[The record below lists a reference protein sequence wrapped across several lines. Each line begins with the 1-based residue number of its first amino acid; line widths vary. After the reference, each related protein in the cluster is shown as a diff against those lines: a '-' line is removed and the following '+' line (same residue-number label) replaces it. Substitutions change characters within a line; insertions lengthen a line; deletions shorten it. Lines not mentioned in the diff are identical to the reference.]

1 MLLDAAKAL
10 VSAATSLQKLGDERR
25 AKVATYFDGISRV
38 LSTIPERKRKNESFA
53 DLCSELHVY
62 RNKLD
67 EIASR
72 AVAPKE
78 LVNLVDT
85 LVSAENIRG
94 HLSLSLKTS
103 VDTYG
108 GMEVSELQEAAG
120 LFRGLAATPSLFH
133 LLRVAPAYGRIFDE
147 PEGEIGN
154 EQKIILSAGLAQQLF
169 GGGLASAH
177 VDLED
182 GHVACDHDPQPGF
195 ALRGIVAITVPLS
208 PTGLIRVRHFLCLR
222 KLPR

>member
-120 LFRGLAATPSLFH
+120 LFRGLAATL
-133 LLRVAPAYGRIFDE
+133 
-147 PEGEIGN
+147 
-154 EQKIILSAGLAQQLF
+154 
-169 GGGLASAH
+169 
-177 VDLED
+177 
-182 GHVACDHDPQPGF
+182 
-195 ALRGIVAITVPLS
+195 
-208 PTGLIRVRHFLCLR
+208 
-222 KLPR
+222 